1 MKTTKEDFDNA
12 AKNKKEV
19 KFGKSTTYA
28 VDEEQI
34 KQIGEKD
41 ISEGGKE
48 SNGSHE
54 KNGGM
59 ENEVSSNG
67 QSKGCAILVN
77 ESLDLS

>member
-41 ISEGGKE
+41 ISEGRNETERIKHLIE
-48 SNGSHE
+48 EEE
-54 KNGGM
+54 KNQM
-59 ENEVSSNG
+59 EAMKKMEEWKVKDV
-67 QSKGCAILVN
+67 QY
-77 ESLDLS
+77 

>member
-41 ISEGGKE
+41 ISEGRNETERIKHLIE
-48 SNGSHE
+48 EEE
-54 KNGGM
+54 KNQM
-59 ENEVSSNG
+59 EAMKKMEEW
-67 QSKGCAILVN
+67 KMK
-77 ESLDLS
+77 